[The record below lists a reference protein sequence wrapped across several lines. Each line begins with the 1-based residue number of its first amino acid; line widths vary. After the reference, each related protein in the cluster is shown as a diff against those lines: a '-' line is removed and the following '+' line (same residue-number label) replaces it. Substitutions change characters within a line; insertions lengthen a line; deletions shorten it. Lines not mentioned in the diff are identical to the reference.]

1 MCSVGTFMSE
11 AVRFLWFVLCVRF
24 APSCQKPSVFFVLC
38 VRLAPSCQKPSV
50 FSGLFCVFGWHL
62 RGQKPSKARFLGFFC
77 AFAWHLPVRSRPFF
91 RFVFCVRLVPSGQK
105 ASIFSGL
112 FCVFGWHL
120 PAPPK
125 PILWKITY
133 SAQAHFVFS
142 YNHVALQ
149 PPQINGF

>member
-1 MCSVGTFMSE
+1 MFGWHLHVRSRPFSLVCFVCSVCTFLSE
-11 AVRFLWFVLCVRF
+11 AVRFLCFVCSVGTFLSEAVRF
-24 APSCQKPSVFFVLC
+24 LGVVLC
-38 VRLAPSCQKPSV
+38 VRLAPS
-50 FSGLFCVFGWHL
+50 
-62 RGQKPSKARFLGFFC
+62 GQKPSKARFLGFFC
-77 AFAWHLPVRSRPFF
+77 AFGWHLPVRSRPFS
-91 RFVFCVRLVPSGQK
+91 RFVCCVRLVPSGQK